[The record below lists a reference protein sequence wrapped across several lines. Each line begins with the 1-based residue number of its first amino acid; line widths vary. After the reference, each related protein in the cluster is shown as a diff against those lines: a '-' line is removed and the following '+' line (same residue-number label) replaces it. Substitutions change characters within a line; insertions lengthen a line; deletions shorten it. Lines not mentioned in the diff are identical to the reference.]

1 MGRFSRGCTSSGLSS
16 KCMLW
21 VTFLC
26 ASMQIQT
33 DLHMYAVNVDF
44 GRFQLVDL
52 ITKNISYYFSSDT
65 VLS

>member
-1 MGRFSRGCTSSGLSS
+1 
-16 KCMLW
+16 MLW